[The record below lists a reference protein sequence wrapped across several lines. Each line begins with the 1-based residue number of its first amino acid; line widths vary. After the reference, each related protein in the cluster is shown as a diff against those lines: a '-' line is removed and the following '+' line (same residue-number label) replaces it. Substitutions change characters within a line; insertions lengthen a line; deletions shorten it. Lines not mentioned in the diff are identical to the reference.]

1 MRGFM
6 VVACLCVSLTAA
18 LFAQDTTS
26 QPDSAAPTLAPP
38 PPTPTPAQ
46 TRYLAGLRSASRG
59 VAQLKDGVDRVLR
72 SLARPDS
79 VRVKQAGSRL
89 AGLCGAARGF
99 MANGRAQMQAIAY
112 EDSARIKAR
121 ALTMQVDSL
130 LRYVPTCEARA
141 ARAPGRTANELLD
154 RLRAYDVSAREFREA
169 TGIGSRQAT
178 PQ

>member
-1 MRGFM
+1 MRGF
-6 VVACLCVSLTAA
+6 VAVSCLCVSLTAA

-26 QPDSAAPTLAPP
+26 QPDSATPALAPP
-38 PPTPTPAQ
+38 SPPPTPAQ

-79 VRVKQAGSRL
+79 IRVKQAGSRL

-99 MANGRAQMQAIAY
+99 MANGRAQMQAAAY
-112 EDSARIKAR
+112 QDSARIKAR
-121 ALTMQVDSL
+121 ALAVQVDSL
-130 LRYVPTCEARA
+130 LRYVPTCEAWA

-154 RLRAYDVSAREFREA
+154 RLRVYEASVREFRTA
-169 TGIGSRQAT
+169 AGIRSRLP
-178 PQ
+178 PQE